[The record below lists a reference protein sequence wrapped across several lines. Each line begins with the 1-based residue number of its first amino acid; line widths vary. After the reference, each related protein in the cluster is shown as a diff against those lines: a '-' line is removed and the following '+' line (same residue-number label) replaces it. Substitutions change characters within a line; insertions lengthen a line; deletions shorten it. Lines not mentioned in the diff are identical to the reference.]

1 MDLRISF
8 DTILDFILKPIGIE
22 VVQQISCTQ
31 RVKTGNEGLLNTPLH
46 KCLLEQT
53 SLLECGFR
61 SNSTSKANSWD
72 EGCPSLIYCILAL
85 FLDNVRLEFFPI
97 HPFHAQHFW
106 AWCVDNMMG
115 GSFNGSRI
123 SFDIILEWELESN
136 STPKASS

>member
-53 SLLECGFR
+53 SLL
-61 SNSTSKANSWD
+61 
-72 EGCPSLIYCILAL
+72 
-85 FLDNVRLEFFPI
+85 

-123 SFDIILEWELESN
+123 NFDIILEWELESN